1 MSFELNWKTGIGMV
15 CIILGICIIYYFSVF
30 TTHLSQEQAQDQTQG
45 TTKPS
50 TPSTSTSTGSF
61 INTLTVE
68 PKIDITDD
76 QIVYISLIVNG
87 GTPPYKFFVERSPYD
102 VKDTLVSPSYQSEA
116 KNIAEHND
124 IPDGTYQYKIK
135 DMQSVIIFTPKIIIY
150 TTNGIRKFRFE

>member
-1 MSFELNWKTGIGMV
+1 MSFELNQTTSIA
-15 CIILGICIIYYFSVF
+15 IICILFGIFIGIYFIFYA
-30 TTHLSQEQAQDQTQG
+30 TNLSQEQTQNPPLG
-45 TTKPS
+45 NPS
-50 TPSTSTSTGSF
+50 TQSTLPASSSD

-76 QIVYISLIVNG
+76 QIVYISLIVKG

-102 VKDTLVSPSYQSEA
+102 VKDTLVSPDYQSEF

-135 DMQSVIIFTPKIIIY
+135 DMRSVIIFTPKIIIT
-150 TTNGIRKFRFE
+150 TTNNVRSVRFE